1 MDLGRTGKQ
10 AQRMMVVS
18 SPMLFSALLFS
29 IMGEENGI
37 GLSGDRNGRR
47 AGETHFHRPTL
58 MMEYVPSDV

>member
-1 MDLGRTGKQ
+1 MNLGRTGKQ

-18 SPMLFSALLFS
+18 SPMLFAAVFS
-29 IMGEENGI
+29 ITVEERGI
-37 GLSGDRNGRR
+37 GLSGNRNERG